1 MKLIALDLDGTL
13 LNNKSIISKKNAE
26 AIKYAQ
32 DKGIEITISTGRP
45 HFDVCS
51 ICKKANIS
59 THIIGSNGA
68 SIHFKDKK
76 ELYSIGIDKKDVKEI
91 LHWLTDKTFIMKYL
105 QIEPFILLSMGK
117 IC

>member
-59 THIIGSNGA
+59 THIIGS
-68 SIHFKDKK
+68 IC
-76 ELYSIGIDKKDVKEI
+76 L
-91 LHWLTDKTFIMKYL
+91 LDKTGMEDYYMDFINSLNPYL
-105 QIEPFILLSMGK
+105 DILRNNN
-117 IC
+117 IVTP